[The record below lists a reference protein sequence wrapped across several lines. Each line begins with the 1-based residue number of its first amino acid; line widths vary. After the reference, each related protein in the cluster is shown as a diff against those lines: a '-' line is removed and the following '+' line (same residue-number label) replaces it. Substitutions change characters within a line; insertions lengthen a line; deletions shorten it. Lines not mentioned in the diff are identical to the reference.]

1 MDLPCAVRLVIPI
14 LDAELILRHI
24 DACKAIILEAGE
36 ESNASKESGQII
48 KIHQPGKTWNKGSSP
63 TKLPFGGPGRVR
75 SL

>member
-48 KIHQPGKTWNKGSSP
+48 KKYKKSP
-63 TKLPFGGPGRVR
+63 IWKNLKQGEFPY
-75 SL
+75 